1 MSDFCFYKRF
11 LSYYPKTAILHLCS
25 INRHS
30 GHDGWSA
37 GSSDINFKGNQPPK
51 DDSGQIWFKLAQWF
65 PRRRFFK
72 KFTDGRQV
80 MAIAHMTFGSGE
92 LKNDSIFVTDCL
104 FTSPSSK
111 PFTRFES

>member
-1 MSDFCFYKRF
+1 LQF
-11 LSYYPKTAILHLCS
+11 L
-25 INRHS
+25 
-30 GHDGWSA
+30 
-37 GSSDINFKGNQPPK
+37 GNN
-51 DDSGQIWFKLAQWF
+51 
-65 PRRRFFK
+65 
-72 KFTDGRQV
+72 GRQV